1 MHNTNTNTNTT
12 ADHHEVIGTTPK
24 QQPGQ
29 AGRDGQPH
37 LRTRRVETRVSPD
50 EHATICSFATAQGY
64 SSIAQYVR
72 QQALHGSGDPPSS
85 QHKALIACQAELN
98 EITSHVNQIAC
109 HLTQGQSLDEEMLM
123 VMMQVLDLAE
133 ENLKRITKEGAQPLA
148 EAA

>member
-1 MHNTNTNTNTT
+1 MHNTNTT

-72 QQALHGSGDPPSS
+72 QQALYGSGDSPVS

-98 EITSHVNQIAC
+98 DITSHVNQIAR
-109 HLTQGQSLDEEMLM
+109 HLTEGASLDEEMLM

-133 ENLKRITKEGAQPLA
+133 ENLKRITMGGAQLVA